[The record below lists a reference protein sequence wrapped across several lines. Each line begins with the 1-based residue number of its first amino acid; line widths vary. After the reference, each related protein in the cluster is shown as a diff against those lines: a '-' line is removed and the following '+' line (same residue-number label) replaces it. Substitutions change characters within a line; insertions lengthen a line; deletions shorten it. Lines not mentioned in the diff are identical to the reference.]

1 MIIILLGPDGV
12 GKTTIAQALAKKLN
26 YNYFYGGA
34 RNPES
39 WLLKRRQRKAS
50 SKQNNNL
57 SSEQIGKKQKKRSS
71 KKISLYSKIRKQL
84 SMFLLIYDGYL
95 KLKKLKSCKENYI
108 LDRSVIDVF
117 VQNDF
122 MWEWPLKNRLLKYLL
137 KDIDEV
143 HLLYVDP
150 LLIYERKQE
159 LPVSE
164 IGLQLDKFKD
174 IVSLLKKGKCIDNTF
189 PIDEVVKE
197 LSNDK

>member
-1 MIIILLGPDGV
+1 M
-12 GKTTIAQALAKKLN
+12 
-26 YNYFYGGA
+26 
-34 RNPES
+34 
-39 WLLKRRQRKAS
+39 KRIGFDKNIEFLPSFDKFQSTVNQRV
-50 SKQNNNL
+50 
-57 SSEQIGKKQKKRSS
+57 
-71 KKISLYSKIRKQL
+71 
-84 SMFLLIYDGYL
+84 MFLKFFNQEVSCDMRFS
-95 KLKKLKSCKENYI
+95 KEELKSCKENYI

-150 LLIYERKQE
+150 LIIYERKQE

-174 IVSLLKKGKCIDNTF
+174 IVSLLKKGKCIDNTL
-189 PIDEVVKE
+189 PIDDVVKE